1 MKKLFDFYI
10 YSSIHVSLAVLAL
23 TLVSYYYFEIPLD
36 FRVLVFVFFASVVGY
51 NYTKYTSILFQKKV
65 SIKYR
70 AIQSLT
76 SVSLLISGYFFFKL
90 NLGAQFAIL
99 LTSFFTVFYA
109 HSVLKHK
116 SLRSIGGV
124 KIYVVSLCW
133 VGITLFAPLLEADY
147 LINSDVIVK
156 SFQRFFLVIILIL
169 IFEIIDLKEDN
180 PSLKTVPQTIG
191 IKNTKL
197 VGLMILAIFF
207 CLEFLLS
214 DVRISQLIINGILV
228 LIVSLFTLYAD
239 EERSKYYTTFWVECI
254 PILWFG
260 LILLFR

>member
-1 MKKLFDFYI
+1 MKKLFNFYI

-36 FRVLVFVFFASVVGY
+36 FRVLFFTFFASIVGY
-51 NYTKYTSILFQKKV
+51 NYTKHTWVLFRKNVTKTQR
-65 SIKYR
+65 S
-70 AIQSLT
+70 IQSVT
-76 SVSLLISGYFFFKL
+76 SLSLVIAGFFFFKL
-90 NLGAQFAIL
+90 NLGAQFVIL
-99 LTSFFTVFYA
+99 LTSLFTVLYA

-116 SLRSIGGV
+116 NLRSIGGV
-124 KIYVVSLCW
+124 KIYVVGFCW
-133 VGITLFAPLLEADY
+133 VGITLFVPLLEADY

-156 SFQRFFLVIILIL
+156 SFQRFLLVIILIL
-169 IFEIIDLKEDN
+169 IFEIIDLKEDS

-197 VGLMILAIFF
+197 VGMILLVVFF
-207 CLEFLLS
+207 CLEFFLS

-228 LIVSLFTLYAD
+228 LIISLFTVYAD
-239 EERSKYYTTFWVECI
+239 EEKSKYYTTFWVESI